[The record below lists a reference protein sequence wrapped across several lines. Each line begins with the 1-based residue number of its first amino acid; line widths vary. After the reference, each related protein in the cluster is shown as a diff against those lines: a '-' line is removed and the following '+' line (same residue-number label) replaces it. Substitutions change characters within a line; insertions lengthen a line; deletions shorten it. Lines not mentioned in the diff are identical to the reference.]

1 MKPVAASVPTRSEH
15 GAERRGLILD
25 ATVRLLT
32 REGLGAVTHRAVAR
46 EADVPLAATT
56 YYFDSKD
63 ELLSEAL
70 TLLVAHEVELLSA
83 RATELGDAIKSPAD
97 LAKALAE
104 VLTSRGEEDRRMLL
118 AKFEVYLEAAR
129 RPALRGPV
137 ARWIETFTGLAEGAL
152 AAAGASDPKA
162 AAPVMVA
169 AIDGLLTH
177 ALTRGIDAGV
187 EERIRGQFERL
198 VLALTRS

>member
-1 MKPVAASVPTRSEH
+1 MATPVSAPVRSEH
-15 GAERRGLILD
+15 GAERRGKILD

-63 ELLSEAL
+63 DLLSEAL
-70 TLLVAHEVELLSA
+70 QRLVTHEVELLST
-83 RATELGDAIKSPAD
+83 RAGELGDTITSPSG
-97 LAKALAE
+97 LAAALAD
-104 VLTSRGEEDRRMLL
+104 VLTARDEQDRRMLL

-129 RPALRGPV
+129 RPALREPV
-137 ARWIETFTGLAEGAL
+137 ARWIATFEGLAEGAL
-152 AAAGASDPKA
+152 GAAGAADPKRS
-162 AAPVMVA
+162 APLLVA

-177 ALTRGIDAGV
+177 ALTRGIEVDSGASVQEHLEAVIG
-187 EERIRGQFERL
+187 RL
-198 VLALTRS
+198 AT